1 MIEIPGANGD
11 RIILDY
17 LALEKE
23 LLISIRDPD
32 TLEGRTTGLQ
42 DIESL
47 EILIDQLKEFH
58 NKMMAR

>member
-58 NKMMAR
+58 NKMRAR